1 MIVKPRIRGFICT
14 TAHPTGCAKNVQ
26 DQVNYVRGRPQVKGS
41 SNALIVGCSAGYGLA
56 SRISAAFGCGA
67 NTVGV
72 SFEKEP
78 SERKTGSAGW
88 YNNVAFDQLAN
99 STNLFSHTINDDAFA
114 DHTKAEVIRA
124 IQNNIGSIDLLIYSL
139 AAPIRT
145 HPKTGE
151 VFRSAIKP
159 IGQTMSSRTLKLDV
173 LTGSCEVA
181 EIELDE
187 ATDEEIRSTIAV
199 MGGEDWEFWIEA
211 LAEAGVLAQNFKT
224 VAYTYLGNELTW
236 PIYRGG
242 TIGKAK
248 EHLDET
254 CHKLNHRFGQSGVEA
269 SVAVLKA
276 VVTQASTAIPVVP
289 LYFSILFQEMKTKGT
304 HENCIQHIHRLFS
317 EQLYQEPRREDDSG
331 RIRMDNYELD
341 ETVQASVAKSWE
353 RINSENVHELADVS
367 GFQVDFLRLFGFGHP
382 EVDYDAEVNP
392 VPLQG

>member
-26 DQVNYVRGRPQVKGS
+26 DQVNYVCGKPRVSGS
-41 SNALIVGCSAGYGLA
+41 SNALVVGCSSGYGLA

-67 NTVGV
+67 NTIGV

-78 SERKTGSAGW
+78 TERKTASAGW
-88 YNNVAFDQLAN
+88 YNNEAFDRLA
-99 STNLFSHTINDDAFA
+99 SSANLFSYTINDDAFA
-114 DHTKAEVIRA
+114 DHTKAEVIEA
-124 IQNNIGSIDLLIYSL
+124 IRKNLGSIDLLIYSL
-139 AAPIRT
+139 ASPIRT

-159 IGQTMSSRTLKLDV
+159 IGQAMSSRTLKLDV
-173 LTGSCEVA
+173 LTGNCEVA
-181 EIELDE
+181 EVEIEE
-187 ATDEEIRSTIAV
+187 ATVEEIGSTTAV

-211 LAEAGVLAQNFKT
+211 LAEAEVLAENFKT

-254 CHKLNHRFGQSGVEA
+254 CHRLNQRFGKSGVEA
-269 SVAVLKA
+269 SIAVLKA

-289 LYFSILFQEMKTKGT
+289 LYFSILFREMKAKGT
-304 HENCIQHIHRLFS
+304 HENCIDHIHRLFH
-317 EQLYQEPRREDDSG
+317 EQLFQESRREDDSG
-331 RIRMDNYELD
+331 RIRMDNFELD
-341 ETVQASVAKSWE
+341 EEVQARVAKNWE
-353 RINSENVHELADVS
+353 QINSENVHELADVS
-367 GFQVDFLRLFGFGHP
+367 GFQADFLRLFGFGHS
-382 EVDYDAEVNP
+382 EVDYDAEVDP
-392 VPLQG
+392 VPSQG

>member
-26 DQVNYVRGRPQVKGS
+26 DQVNYVQTQPRVTGPT
-41 SNALIVGCSAGYGLA
+41 NALVIGCSTGYGLA
-56 SRISAAFGCGA
+56 SRITAAFGCGA

-88 YNNVAFDQLAN
+88 YNNVAFDRLA
-99 STNLFSHTINDDAFA
+99 SSANLLSHTINDDAFA
-114 DHTKAEVIRA
+114 DLTKAQVIDIVRSELP
-124 IQNNIGSIDLLIYSL
+124 SIDLLVYSL

-159 IGQTMSSRTLKLDV
+159 IGNPMHSRNLKLDM
-173 LTGSCEVA
+173 LSGNCEVT
-181 EIELDE
+181 EIEIE
-187 ATDEEIRSTIAV
+187 TASQEEISGTTAV
-199 MGGEDWEFWIEA
+199 MGGEDWEYWIET
-211 LAEAGVLAQNFKT
+211 LHDAGVLAKNFKT

-248 EHLDET
+248 EHLDQT
-254 CHKLNHRFGQSGVEA
+254 CQILNQRFGRSGVEA

-289 LYFSILFQEMKTKGT
+289 LYFSILFREMKALGV
-304 HENCIQHIHRLFS
+304 HEDCIDHIYRLFH
-317 EQLYQEPRREDDSG
+317 EQLYQDSRHVDENM
-331 RIRMDNYELD
+331 RIRMDNFELD
-341 ETVQASVAKSWE
+341 DAVQARVAKSWE
-353 RINSENVHELADVS
+353 TINSSNVHELADVS
-367 GFQVDFLRLFGFGHP
+367 GFQAEFLRLFGFGLSGI
-382 EVDYDAEVNP
+382 DYDAEVDP
-392 VPLQG
+392 ILTPG